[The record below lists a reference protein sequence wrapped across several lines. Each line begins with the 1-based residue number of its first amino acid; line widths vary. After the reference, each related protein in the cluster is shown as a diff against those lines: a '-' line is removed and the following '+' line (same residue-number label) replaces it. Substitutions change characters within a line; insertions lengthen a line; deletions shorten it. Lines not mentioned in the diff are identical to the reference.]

1 MKHMNQ
7 LRKFGA
13 KASVAVGTLGLMATQ
28 AYAAVPADATTAL
41 TDAKADAATI
51 GTAVFVILVAIAAFK
66 YMRRSL

>member
-1 MKHMNQ
+1 MKKMNQ

-41 TDAKADAATI
+41 TDAKTDATTI